1 RIKVGDLDPLYTH
14 YKLVV
19 VHTGK
24 DSGATTY
31 YDAGIYS
38 VNSRDVVI
46 SDISTYQRVSL
57 ERISFVNQRVLRS
70 EGFTTANN
78 SLLEYGLVF
87 ERELNLQPIAN
98 LIGSFLQW
106 QTHVA
111 KENLYSFGDMRAKYL
126 GISRNEVVPYG
137 IRFLRT
143 GGTTTPIFP
152 LVGREATPTD
162 LQTVPESDINR
173 ESIEVSETCTDTI
186 RDKRWQ
192 FFDTSYVTDTWGTNT
207 TTVVN
212 TYTDVCTV
220 IGAVESP
227 AESIE
232 IAEEDTAIF
241 SVEDYIEENLPNC
254 TGYLQ
259 GTELCNT
266 YNGDYSSIVCNVNT
280 DSNCTSEVI
289 EQELR
294 IAEIVNPRIRR
305 NLIDEFGYYTFY
317 NTADTPLEND
327 TYLRD
332 SSQQLIQDTSVTNY
346 TLYRRSL
353 NTNSQS
359 RNRQELSQSTV
370 LNPIA
375 PAVVADNNFKVNSSP
390 YKVFL
395 CDDVDQQLT
404 TYNSPNNLMG
414 GLFKEQVNKNAQ
426 WFNFNWQGTL

>member
-1 RIKVGDLDPLYTH
+1 YYFLLNPDTGYSIFGYVDNNPMFDDTLPSTDLPEPLEEVNQVPYREFITLIDDSCFDTPEEGFNFHIESPIQNVVVKEQKTGGVAFFTDFRNKPRYIELDNIDKYFTQEEPCDTDVVTDCPLMHKMVLHKEYELPMIESIGVANGGSLDKGVYSVLISLTDALGNEISEYFSQTQLVDIYSQGEGTTSDKAIRIKVGDLDPLYTH

-38 VNSRDVVI
+38 VNNRDVVI

-87 ERELNLQPIAN
+87 ARGLNLQPIAN

-173 ESIEVSETCTDTI
+173 ESIEVS
-186 RDKRWQ
+186 
-192 FFDTSYVTDTWGTNT
+192 
-207 TTVVN
+207 
-212 TYTDVCTV
+212 
-220 IGAVESP
+220 
-227 AESIE
+227 
-232 IAEEDTAIF
+232 
-241 SVEDYIEENLPNC
+241 
-254 TGYLQ
+254 
-259 GTELCNT
+259 
-266 YNGDYSSIVCNVNT
+266 
-280 DSNCTSEVI
+280 
-289 EQELR
+289 
-294 IAEIVNPRIRR
+294 
-305 NLIDEFGYYTFY
+305 
-317 NTADTPLEND
+317 
-327 TYLRD
+327 
-332 SSQQLIQDTSVTNY
+332 
-346 TLYRRSL
+346 
-353 NTNSQS
+353 
-359 RNRQELSQSTV
+359 
-370 LNPIA
+370 
-375 PAVVADNNFKVNSSP
+375 
-390 YKVFL
+390 
-395 CDDVDQQLT
+395 
-404 TYNSPNNLMG
+404 
-414 GLFKEQVNKNAQ
+414 
-426 WFNFNWQGTL
+426 